1 MGSWPESAI
10 KFSVSSNTAKASAWL
25 DLLQM
30 LTGAGLVFFMWA
42 HMLLV
47 SSVVISPGLMN
58 GIAGFFEGTGLAQ
71 VGGPLIGCVFL
82 FHFIVAARKMPF
94 RLQEQKNIWQQSVML
109 KHADTWLWL
118 VQVVTALVILIMG
131 SIHIWEVLTNLPIT
145 AARSAA
151 RIQDGFWLVF
161 YLILLPL
168 VELHV
173 SIGFYRIGVKWGF
186 IKRQNRSQ
194 AMKAKKILFGIFMF
208 IGLTTLLRFYFL

>member
-1 MGSWPESAI
+1 MGIWSESVI

-25 DLLQM
+25 DLVQM
-30 LTGAGLVFFMWA
+30 LTGAGLVLFMWA

-58 GIAGFFEGTGLAQ
+58 AIAAFFEETGLAQ
-71 VGGPLIGCVFL
+71 VGGPIIGGVFL

-94 RLQEQKNIWQQSVML
+94 RLQEQKTFWQQSVML
-109 KHADTWLWL
+109 NHADTWLWL
-118 VQVVTALVILIMG
+118 VQVVTAIVILIMG
-131 SIHIWEVLTNLPIT
+131 SIHMWEVLTNLPIT
-145 AARSAA
+145 AVRSAA
-151 RIQDGFWLVF
+151 RGQNGFWLVF

>member
-1 MGSWPESAI
+1 MGIWSESVI

-25 DLLQM
+25 DLVQM
-30 LTGAGLVFFMWA
+30 LTGAGLVLFMWA

-58 GIAGFFEGTGLAQ
+58 AIAAFFEETGLAQ
-71 VGGPLIGCVFL
+71 VGGPIIGGVFL

-94 RLQEQKNIWQQSVML
+94 RLQEQKTFWQQSVML
-109 KHADTWLWL
+109 NHADTWLWL
-118 VQVVTALVILIMG
+118 VQVVTAIVILIMG

-145 AARSAA
+145 AVRSAA
-151 RIQDGFWLVF
+151 RVQNGFWLVF

-173 SIGFYRIGVKWGF
+173 SIGFYRIGVKWGL

>member
-1 MGSWPESAI
+1 MGIWSESVI

-25 DLLQM
+25 DLVQM
-30 LTGAGLVFFMWA
+30 LTGAGLVLFMWA

-58 GIAGFFEGTGLAQ
+58 AIAAFFEETGLAQ
-71 VGGPLIGCVFL
+71 VGGPIIGGVFL

-94 RLQEQKNIWQQSVML
+94 RLQEQKTFWQQSVML
-109 KHADTWLWL
+109 NHADTWLWL

-151 RIQDGFWLVF
+151 RIQNGFWLVF

>member
-1 MGSWPESAI
+1 MGIWSESVI

-25 DLLQM
+25 DLVQM
-30 LTGAGLVFFMWA
+30 LTGAGLVLFMWA

-58 GIAGFFEGTGLAQ
+58 AIAAFFEETGLAQ
-71 VGGPLIGCVFL
+71 VGGPIIGGVFL

-94 RLQEQKNIWQQSVML
+94 RLQEQKTFWQQSVML
-109 KHADTWLWL
+109 NHADTWLWL
-118 VQVVTALVILIMG
+118 VQVVTAIVILIMG

-145 AARSAA
+145 AVRSAA
-151 RIQDGFWLVF
+151 RVQNGFWLVF